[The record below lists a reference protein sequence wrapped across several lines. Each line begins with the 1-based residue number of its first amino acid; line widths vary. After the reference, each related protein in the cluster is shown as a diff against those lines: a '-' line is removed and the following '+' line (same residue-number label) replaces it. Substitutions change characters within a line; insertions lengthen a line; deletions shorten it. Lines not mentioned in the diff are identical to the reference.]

1 MEWIYPNEDVT
12 VKRLLHQLYILAD
25 TSVNLKTVEKNI
37 VPYETRLDAI
47 AILLLA
53 YHDRNEKSFS
63 IASTKASKADLKN
76 INAALYRAE
85 SKKRLLDRLTKDGKL
100 I

>member
-12 VKRLLHQLYILAD
+12 VKQLLHQLYILAD
-25 TSVNLKTVEKNI
+25 ISVDLKTVEKNV
-37 VPYETRLDAI
+37 VPYETRLGAI

-76 INAALYRAE
+76 ISAALYRAE
-85 SKKRLLDRLTKDGKL
+85 SGKRLLDLLKDDKL

>member
-1 MEWIYPNEDVT
+1 MQSYC
-12 VKRLLHQLYILAD
+12 LL
-25 TSVNLKTVEKNI
+25 
-37 VPYETRLDAI
+37 
-47 AILLLA
+47 
-53 YHDRNEKSFS
+53 YHDRKKSFS

-85 SKKRLLDRLTKDGKL
+85 SEKRLLDQLTKDGKL

>member
-12 VKRLLHQLYILAD
+12 IKQLLHQLYILAD
-25 TSVNLKTVEKNI
+25 TSVNLTTAEKNI

-53 YHDRNEKSFS
+53 YHDRKESFS

-85 SKKRLLDRLTKDGKL
+85 SKERLLDQLTKDGKL

>member
-12 VKRLLHQLYILAD
+12 IKQLLHQLYILAD
-25 TSVNLKTVEKNI
+25 TSVNLTTAEKNI

-47 AILLLA
+47 AILLLT
-53 YHDRNEKSFS
+53 YHDRKESFS

-85 SKKRLLDRLTKDGKL
+85 SKKRLLDQLTKDGKL

>member
-12 VKRLLHQLYILAD
+12 IKQLLHQLYILAD
-25 TSVNLKTVEKNI
+25 TSVNLTTAEKNI

-53 YHDRNEKSFS
+53 YHDRQESFS

-76 INAALYRAE
+76 ISAALYRAE
-85 SKKRLLDRLTKDGKL
+85 SKERLLDQLTKDGKL